1 MKTKKIIFTISIF
14 IFIQFS
20 GYSQYW
26 TEQVSGVT
34 VQLTSVSPISN
45 LNVWVCGYSGTVLRT
60 TNGGSNWINVSGGA
74 IPNTVSLVNVWAID
88 ASTALVAGYVGSDT
102 WVWRTSNSG
111 TNWVQVFSQP
121 GGFMNGIVMKGGEPL
136 RGLMQGDPVGGR
148 WSLWKTTNGGVNW
161 DSSGMYLP
169 QNGAEAG
176 WNNSIYISSQ
186 AYMSFQ
192 DSLVWFGTNNS
203 RVYHSSNFGMTWTA
217 QSTAPELNSYA
228 IGFLQSTGG
237 DGLAGGTNL
246 MRTSNYG
253 MNWTPQASV
262 GTGNFS
268 GFVLFP
274 GSLIYHYCWY
284 TRNTTSIYRGS
295 YGSGWGI
302 EYTAPAGNYRHFAN
316 VRNGSY
322 CWGVR
327 SNGGITK
334 CTYFILGV
342 SQIGNE
348 IPGDFNLSQ
357 NYPNPFN
364 PLTKIKFSIPTA
376 GSGRYHSV
384 LKIYNSLG
392 HEVQVLVNQSLQPG
406 TYDVDWDA
414 SSYPSGVYYYKLES
428 GNFAETKKMVLVK

>member
-1 MKTKKIIFTISIF
+1 MKMKKIIITILILT
-14 IFIQFS
+14 FIQFS
-20 GYSQYW
+20 GFSQYW
-26 TEQVSGVT
+26 SEQVSGVT

-45 LNVWVCGYSGTVLRT
+45 QNVWVCGYSGTVLHT
-60 TNGGSNWINVSGGA
+60 TNGGSNWLNVSGGT
-74 IPNTVSLVNVWAID
+74 IPNTVSLVNIWGID
-88 ASTALVAGYVGSDT
+88 ASTALVAGYLGSDT

-111 TNWVQVFSQP
+111 ANWVQVFSQP
-121 GGFMNGIVMKGGEPL
+121 GGFINGIVMRNSLPL
-136 RGLMQGDPVGGR
+136 HGLMQGDPVGGR

-186 AYMSFQ
+186 AQTSFQ

-203 RVYHSSNFGMTWTA
+203 RVYHSSNFGMTWIA
-217 QSTAPELNSYA
+217 QSTASELNSYA
-228 IGFLQSTGG
+228 LGFLQWGDI

-246 MRTSNYG
+246 MRTSNSG

-274 GSLIYHYCWY
+274 GSLIYGNCWY
-284 TRNTTSIYRGS
+284 TRNTTSIYKGN
-295 YGSGWGI
+295 YGSNWGI

-316 VRNGSY
+316 VRNGTY

-342 SQIGNE
+342 NQIGNE
-348 IPGDFNLSQ
+348 IPGNFNLSQ

-364 PLTKIKFSIPTA
+364 PVTKIKFSIPSV
-376 GSGRYHSV
+376 GNGRDRSV
-384 LKIYNSLG
+384 IKIYNSLG
-392 HEVQVLVNQSLQPG
+392 REIQVLVNQSLQPG
-406 TYDVDWDA
+406 TYEVDWDA
-414 SSYPSGVYYYKLES
+414 SNFPSGVYFYELNS
-428 GNFAETKKMVLVK
+428 GEFVETKKMMLIK